1 MSQAIAKYCTLT
13 IHIICKLYVLILHQR
28 SVMKVTLLFILVSL
42 VFMAGCKSD
51 QTTPNADPAYIAE
64 QTALQTISLGCQPLT
79 TPFTLKGTFN
89 GQPVCV
95 AGDSLKAD
103 SSRFVSGT
111 VKVGNGNNL
120 KYFASYIDQFK
131 PTLAGLLSIHTSSID
146 TSVTLT
152 NYLRRPGLLNSDL
165 PIAYVLPTATTGF
178 PYYRIEFQ
186 LPVTIKTTAGEQQGR
201 ITYTS
206 TNIHQ
211 PTSSYLRL
219 TQVKS
224 LANGYALTYRFSVRL
239 YSGSYPESLWLD
251 ISDAELTCFAPT
263 NLK

>member
-1 MSQAIAKYCTLT
+1 
-13 IHIICKLYVLILHQR
+13 
-28 SVMKVTLLFILVSL
+28 MKVALSFILVSVL
-42 VFMAGCKSD
+42 FLTGCKSD
-51 QTTPNADPAYIAE
+51 QTTPTADPAYIAE
-64 QTALQTISLGCQPLT
+64 QTALQAIPFGCQPLT
-79 TPFTLKGTFN
+79 SAFTLKGTFN
-89 GQPVCV
+89 GQPVCL

-111 VKVGNGNNL
+111 VKVGNGANL

-131 PTLAGLLSIHTSSID
+131 PAPAGLLAIHTTSID

-152 NYLRRPGLLNSDL
+152 NYLRQPGLLNTNL
-165 PIAYVLPTATTGF
+165 PIAYAAPTPNSGF
-178 PYYRIEFQ
+178 PYYGIEFQ
-186 LPVTIKTTAGEQQGR
+186 LPVTIKTAAGEQQGR

>member
-1 MSQAIAKYCTLT
+1 
-13 IHIICKLYVLILHQR
+13 
-28 SVMKVTLLFILVSL
+28 MKVPSLFILL
-42 VFMAGCKSD
+42 GLLLLTGCHPDK
-51 QTTPNADPAYIAE
+51 TMLTADPLYIAE
-64 QTALQTISLGCQPLT
+64 QTALQAIPFDCQPLT

-89 GQPVCV
+89 GQPVCLT
-95 AGDSLKAD
+95 GDSLKAD

-120 KYFASYIDQFK
+120 KYFASYLDQYK
-131 PTLAGLLSIHTSSID
+131 PTLAGLLSIHTPSVD

-152 NYLRRPGLLNSDL
+152 DYLRRPDLLNTNL

-178 PYYRIEFQ
+178 PYYGIEFQ
-186 LPVTIKTTAGEQQGR
+186 LPVTVKTTAGEQQER

-219 TQVKS
+219 SQVKS
-224 LANGYALTYRFSVRL
+224 LANGYALTYQFSVRL
-239 YSGSYPESLWLD
+239 YSDSYPESLWLD
-251 ISDAELTCFAPT
+251 ISDGELTCFAPT
-263 NLK
+263 I

>member
-1 MSQAIAKYCTLT
+1 
-13 IHIICKLYVLILHQR
+13 
-28 SVMKVTLLFILVSL
+28 MKVTWSFVLVGLLFLT
-42 VFMAGCKSD
+42 ACHSD
-51 QTTPNADPAYIAE
+51 KTTPAADPAYIAE
-64 QTALQTISLGCQPLT
+64 QTALQAIPLGCQPLT
-79 TPFTLKGTFN
+79 TPFTLKATFN
-89 GQPVCV
+89 GQPVCI

-103 SSRFVSGT
+103 TSRFVSGT
-111 VKVGNGNNL
+111 VKVSNSNNL
-120 KYFASYIDQFK
+120 KYFASYIDQNK
-131 PTLAGLLSIHTSSID
+131 PTLAGLLSIHTSSVD

-152 NYLRRPGLLNSDL
+152 NYLRRPGLLNTDL
-165 PIAYVLPTATTGF
+165 PIAFVLPTATTGF
-178 PYYRIEFQ
+178 PYYGIEFQ
-186 LPVTIKTTAGEQQGR
+186 LPVTIKTTAGEQSGR

-206 TNIHQ
+206 TNKNQ

-219 TQVKS
+219 VQVKS